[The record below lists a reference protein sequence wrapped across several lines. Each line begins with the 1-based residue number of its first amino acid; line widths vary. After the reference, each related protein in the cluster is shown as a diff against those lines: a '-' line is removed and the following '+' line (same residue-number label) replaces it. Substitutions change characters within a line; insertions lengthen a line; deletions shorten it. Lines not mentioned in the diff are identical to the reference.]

1 MNSVEETFLKTSEGA
16 GDMSEDDRYDKNEEE
31 LGSVSLESVRRHL
44 ANSYG
49 LDSSETEKII
59 ETYAKVLQEYLLKL
73 QQAVRGNDAEDGSA
87 QAHGLKGACLNL
99 GLPEQAS
106 RAEFLEKELAKN
118 KPQIYIKEVEQ
129 LIFELRPLT
138 DEV

>member
-1 MNSVEETFLKTSEGA
+1 
-16 GDMSEDDRYDKNEEE
+16 MSADNRYDKNEEKVNA
-31 LGSVSLESVRRHL
+31 VSLESVREHL
-44 ANSYG
+44 ADSYG
-49 LDSSETEKII
+49 LDSSETGKII
-59 ETYAKVLQEYLLKL
+59 ETYAKVSQEYLLKL
-73 QQAVRGNDAEDGSA
+73 LQAVKNQDREEGAA

-106 RAEFLEKELAKN
+106 RAAFLEKELARN
-118 KPQIYIKEVEQ
+118 NPQTYIKEVEQ

>member
-1 MNSVEETFLKTSEGA
+1 MNTDKSCKQPEGVAHIVSV
-16 GDMSEDDRYDKNEEE
+16 
-31 LGSVSLESVRRHL
+31 ESVRRHL
-44 ANSYG
+44 ADSYG
-49 LDSSETEKII
+49 LDSSEAGKII
-59 ETYAKVLQEYLLKL
+59 ETYAKVSQEYLLKL
-73 QQAVRGNDAEDGSA
+73 LQAVKNQDREEGAA

-106 RAEFLEKELAKN
+106 RAAFLEKELARN
-118 KPQIYIKEVEQ
+118 NPQTYIKEVEQ